1 MEGIK
6 TLPVLSLSESTEERL
21 QEMSG
26 QKKLRRIQEYIDNDH
41 TKYDEDQELYL
52 GEASIIA
59 GLPVYEAFSMAFH
72 YGRAKEM
79 EKKNTEESLIMDEG
93 LYDEY
98 IDSDTPRA
106 SVELHKYYD
115 ELHDAFDRYLNE
127 VQRVEFQ
134 AACRFGY
141 EKAICK
147 G

>member
-1 MEGIK
+1 MERIK
-6 TLPVLSLSESTEERL
+6 TLPVLSLSELTEERL
-21 QEMSG
+21 QEMSD

-41 TKYDEDQELYL
+41 TKYDEDQELYF
-52 GEASIIA
+52 GEASIIV
-59 GLPVYEAFSMAFH
+59 GLPVYEAVSMAFH
-72 YGRAKEM
+72 YGRAKAM
-79 EKKNTEESLIMDEG
+79 EKKNATESLKIDEG

-106 SVELHKYYD
+106 SAELHKYYN
-115 ELHDAFDRYLNE
+115 ELNDAFDRYLNE

>member
-6 TLPVLSLSESTEERL
+6 TLPVLSLSELTEERL
-21 QEMSG
+21 QEMSD
-26 QKKLRRIQEYIDNDH
+26 QKKLCRIQEYIDNDH

-59 GLPVYEAFSMAFH
+59 GLPVYEAVSMAFY
-72 YGRAKEM
+72 YGRAKAM
-79 EKKNTEESLIMDEG
+79 EKKNVAPLKMDEG

-106 SVELHKYYD
+106 SAELHKSYN

-127 VQRVEFQ
+127 VQHVEFQ

>member
-6 TLPVLSLSESTEERL
+6 TLPVLSLSELTEERL

-59 GLPVYEAFSMAFH
+59 GLPVYEAVSMAFH
-72 YGRAKEM
+72 YGRAKAM

-98 IDSDTPRA
+98 IELRHTSCIRRA
-106 SVELHKYYD
+106 AQIYD
-115 ELHDAFDRYLNE
+115 ELYDAFDRYLNE

>member
-1 MEGIK
+1 MIFNIYTYQFKPIYQER
-6 TLPVLSLSESTEERL
+6 TLFCDPDLEA
-21 QEMSG
+21 
-26 QKKLRRIQEYIDNDH
+26 KK
-41 TKYDEDQELYL
+41 
-52 GEASIIA
+52 A
-59 GLPVYEAFSMAFH
+59 
-72 YGRAKEM
+72 M